1 VAVGALIVV
10 LILIVVGVHS
20 CQVSQANNDLRDY
33 AVSVASLMR
42 QSNHEG
48 ATLFG
53 LLAQSQGSG
62 TSSNLQSSV
71 DEARLTASNQLAK
84 ARGLSAPGQLQA
96 AQQDLV
102 QALQM
107 RADGIAAIARN
118 LPSALQAQTAAS
130 AVNSIAA
137 NMALFYGSDALYK
150 DYSLPLIVSALRRSG
165 IPVGGASGEPVET
178 GQFLPDIHWL
188 SPAFVATELKAPATP
203 TAPGGKIAP
212 GSHGSKLD
220 SVSVGGV
227 TLQSSSAN
235 DVPVQPAP
243 TFTLSFINSG
253 QNKEVNVGCKVSV
266 DGAGITGTGTVA
278 QTSPGQTYSCKAT
291 LGSSPPAGAYTVT
304 ATVEPVPGEKN
315 ASNNTLKFPVTFK

>member
-1 VAVGALIVV
+1 VAGAALIVV

-20 CQVSQANNDLRDY
+20 CQVSQANSDLRDY
-33 AVSVASLMR
+33 AISVASLMR

-48 ATLFG
+48 TTLFG

-62 TSSNLQSSV
+62 TSSNLQSSI

-84 ARGLSAPGQLQA
+84 ARSLSPPGQLQS

-102 QALQM
+102 QALRM

-150 DYSLPLIVSALRRSG
+150 DYALPMIVSELHRSG
-165 IPVGGASGEPVET
+165 IPAGGASGVPVET

-188 SPAFVATELKAPATP
+188 SPTFVATELKAPATP
-203 TAPGGKIAP
+203 TSTGKVAP

-227 TLQSSSAN
+227 TLQAGTAN
-235 DVPVQPAP
+235 DVPAQPAP

-278 QTSPGQTYSCKAT
+278 QTSPGQTYSCQAT
-291 LGSSPPAGAYTVT
+291 LGSSPPPGAYTVT
-304 ATVEPVPGEKN
+304 ATVVPVPGEKN

>member
-1 VAVGALIVV
+1 VAGAALIVV

-42 QSNHEG
+42 SSNHEG
-48 ATLFG
+48 TTLFG
-53 LLAQSQGSG
+53 LLSQSQGSG
-62 TSSNLQSSV
+62 TSSNLQSSI
-71 DEARLTASNQLAK
+71 DEARLTASNQLARG
-84 ARGLSAPGQLQA
+84 RGLSAPGQLQA

-118 LPSALQAQTAAS
+118 LPAALQAQTSAG

-137 NMALFYGSDALYK
+137 SMALFYGSDALYK
-150 DYSLPLIVSALRRSG
+150 DYALPMIVSALRRSG
-165 IPVGGASGEPVET
+165 IPVGGASGLPVET
-178 GQFLPDIHWL
+178 GQFLPDVEWL
-188 SPAFVATELKAPATP
+188 TPTFVATQLKAPTTP
-203 TAPGGKIAP
+203 TPTGKIAP

-220 SVSVGGV
+220 SVSVGGT
-227 TLQSSSAN
+227 TLQSGSAN
-235 DVPVQPAP
+235 DVPAQPVP
-243 TFTLSFINSG
+243 TFDFSFINSG
-253 QNKEVNVGCKVSV
+253 QNKEANVLCKVSV

-291 LGSSPPAGAYTVT
+291 LSSSPPPGAYTVT